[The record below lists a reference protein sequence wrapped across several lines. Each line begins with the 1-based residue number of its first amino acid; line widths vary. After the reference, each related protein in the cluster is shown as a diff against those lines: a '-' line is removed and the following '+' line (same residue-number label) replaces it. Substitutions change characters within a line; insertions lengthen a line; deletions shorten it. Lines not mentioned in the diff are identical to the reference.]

1 MNDSELFTD
10 SSYVNQTRLAEREL
24 SAFIGAVTK
33 LFGPE
38 QARASTQD
46 WLEEA
51 ELMDS
56 PPRSAGRN
64 WRAVTIAASVRLAS
78 RIDAASPVFDKAD

>member
-1 MNDSELFTD
+1 MNDCKLLSN
-10 SSYVNQTRLAEREL
+10 SSYINQTELAEREL
-24 SAFIGAVTK
+24 SAFIRAVTK

-51 ELMDS
+51 EHIDS
-56 PPRSAGRN
+56 PPGPTARN
-64 WRAVTIAASVRLAS
+64 WRAVTIAASARLAS
-78 RIDAASPVFDKAD
+78 RIDAARSIVGNR